1 MISAERYTKKRIFW
15 SMAAAVLLFYLMVG
29 RCRVVEGP
37 PEVMLTGLTMGTTY
51 TIKIAGPGVE
61 ERASATAQAV
71 DALLQQVNNIFS
83 TYIEDSELSRF
94 NKSDGSVPFP
104 LSNGLR
110 RVIEISL
117 EVSRQT
123 GGAFDIT
130 VGPLVNAWGFGPDT
144 PAKLPTDAEIAA
156 LRERI
161 GYEKLTLENGT
172 LRKARPDV
180 YCDLSA
186 VAKGYGVD
194 CVARKLDELGIANY
208 MVEIGGEVRT
218 RGTHQAGTPWK
229 IAIEKPVTG
238 QRVVEHIVPLSN
250 LSMATS
256 GDYRNFFDMDGR
268 RYSHTINPSTGR
280 PIEHRLASVS
290 VLHPECAWAD
300 AYATALNVLG
310 PEEGYALAERLGL
323 QALFIVR
330 NDDGAF
336 TERATRGFPEMPPQ
350 MGSTT

>member
-1 MISAERYTKKRIFW
+1 
-15 SMAAAVLLFYLMVG
+15 MAAAVLLFYLMAG
-29 RCRVVEGP
+29 RCRVVESP

-51 TIKIAGPGVE
+51 TIKIADPGAE
-61 ERASATAQAV
+61 ARATETAQV
-71 DALLQQVNNIFS
+71 IGVLLQQVNNIFS
-83 TYIEDSELSRF
+83 TYREDSELSRF
-94 NKSDGSVPFP
+94 NNNDGSAPFS
-104 LSNGLR
+104 LSDDLR
-110 RVIEISL
+110 RVFEISL

-123 GGAFDIT
+123 RGAFDIT
-130 VGPLVNAWGFGPDT
+130 VGPLVNAWGFGPDN
-144 PAKLPTDAEIAA
+144 PTHPPTGDEIAA

-161 GYEKLTLENGT
+161 GYEKLTLENGA
-172 LRKARPDV
+172 LSKARPDV

-194 CVARKLDELGIANY
+194 CVAHKLDELGIANY

-218 RGTHQAGTPWK
+218 RGTHTAGTPWQ

-238 QRVVEHIVPLSN
+238 QRTVERVVPLSD

-256 GDYRNFFDMDGR
+256 GDYRNFFESNGR
-268 RYSHTINPSTGR
+268 RYSHTIDPRTGQ

-290 VLHPECAWAD
+290 VLHAECAWAD

-310 PEEGYALAERLGL
+310 PDDGYALAQRLGL

-330 NDDGAF
+330 NDDGSF
-336 TERATRGFPEMPPQ
+336 SEKATPTFPSLLGEN
-350 MGSTT
+350 